1 MMTKK
6 EQPAIEIVLTPEQQ
20 AQIRQTSGKEVR
32 SLKLTPLEDRLSPSL
47 TNN

>member
-6 EQPAIEIVLTPEQQ
+6 EQPAIQIALTPEQQ
-20 AQIRQTSGKEVR
+20 IQIQQATGQQVR